1 MKKNNLQN
9 IIFSGAKMRKSLVFG
24 ILVVIGI
31 TIGFL
36 IQPLFS
42 DDNNSN
48 ILQQEKKFEFVLN
61 TIFKNYV
68 DKVDTDKLVEAAIK
82 GMLNELDVHSVY
94 ISAESMKRVQEDFQG
109 SFEGIGVQFDIL
121 EDTIIIISAI
131 PGGPSEALGIQSG
144 DKIITIDGENAVGM
158 DREEVPKKLKGPKGT
173 VVEVGIK
180 RDGEPNIL
188 HFAITRDR
196 IPLNSVDAA
205 FIIDGT
211 DIGYVEVNRFAQITH
226 QEMVDSLESLKMKGM
241 KKVILDLRGNPGG
254 YLNQAFL
261 MADEFLPKGDT
272 IVYTKGRKS
281 IFDELYLSNAGGKYE
296 KIPLIVLI
304 DAGSASASEIVSG
317 AIQDLD
323 RGIIVGETSYGKGL
337 VQRQYEIGDG
347 SAFRLTISK
356 YYTPSGRSIQR
367 PYKDKDQYRNLVGRL
382 ELEEGSY
389 LQNPIEKIKKQ
400 VDKINEENKNKKDF
414 KPIYIDSLP
423 LFKTRNGRIVFGG
436 GGITPDFIVKH
447 DTITKLSVEIRKK
460 NLYLVFTDNFMH
472 SEGKKIKEKYYSNFQ
487 DFYRNYIV
495 SDEIME
501 EFKQLATTKGIQWD
515 EEQGKTD
522 WEYNKTVLKAY
533 IARAIWD
540 RNKMTQILSIYDKQM
555 QTAIK
560 LFPEAEKMILSKKK

>member
-1 MKKNNLQN
+1 MKKQNLR
-9 IIFSGAKMRKSLVFG
+9 IIFKFGATMRKSIVF
-24 ILVVIGI
+24 VVLIVLGI
-31 TIGFL
+31 TIGFI
-36 IQPLFS
+36 IQPLLS
-42 DDNNSN
+42 DDKNSN
-48 ILQQEKKFEFVLN
+48 ILEQEKKFDYVLN

-68 DKVDTDKLVEAAIK
+68 DKVDTEKLVEAAIK

-109 SFEGIGVQFDIL
+109 SFEGIGVQFDII
-121 EDTIIIISAI
+121 EDTIIIVSAI
-131 PGGPSEALGIQSG
+131 PGGPSEAIGIQSG

-158 DREEVPKKLKGPKGT
+158 DRDDIPKKLKGPKGT

-180 RDGEPNIL
+180 RDGEPNL
-188 HFAITRDR
+188 LNFSITRDR
-196 IPLNSVDAA
+196 IPINSVDAA

-211 DIGYVEVNRFAQITH
+211 DIGYVEVNRFAQVTH
-226 QEMVDSLESLKMKGM
+226 QEMVDSLESLKLKGM
-241 KKVILDLRGNPGG
+241 KKIILDLRGNPGG

-272 IVYTKGRKS
+272 IVYTKGRKA
-281 IFDELYLSNAGGKYE
+281 IFDEVYLSNLGGKYE

-323 RGIIVGETSYGKGL
+323 RGLIVGETSYGKGL

-347 SAFRLTISK
+347 SAFRLTISR

-367 PYKDKDQYRNLVGRL
+367 PYKDKEQYRSLVGRL

-389 LQNPIEKIKKQ
+389 IENAIDKIKKQ
-400 VDKINEENKNKKDF
+400 VEKLNEENKNKKDF
-414 KPIYIDSLP
+414 KPLHIDSLP
-423 LFKTRNGRIVFGG
+423 LYKTRKGRLVFGG

-460 NLYLVFTDNFMH
+460 NLYLIFTDNYMH
-472 SEGKKIKEKYYSNFQ
+472 TDGKKIKEKYHSNFQ
-487 DFYRNYIV
+487 DYYRNFTI

-501 EFKQLATTKGIQWD
+501 EFKKLTISKGIEWN
-515 EEQGKTD
+515 EEQGKID
-522 WEYNKTVLKAY
+522 WEYNKTVIKAY

-560 LFPEAEKMILSKKK
+560 LFPEAEKMLTLKKK

>member
-173 VVEVGIK
+173 IVEVGIK

-226 QEMVDSLESLKMKGM
+226 QEMVDSLESLKMRGM

-400 VDKINEENKNKKDF
+400 VDKINEENKNKKDY